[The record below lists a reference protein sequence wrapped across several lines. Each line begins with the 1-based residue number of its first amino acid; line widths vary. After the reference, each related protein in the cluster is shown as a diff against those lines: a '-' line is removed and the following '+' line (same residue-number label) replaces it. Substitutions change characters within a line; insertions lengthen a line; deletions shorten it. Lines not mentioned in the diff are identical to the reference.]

1 MKFLSPCDAIER
13 VSARLEASTLHDDAE
28 LTSLSKLA
36 LMNSKE
42 LYKA

>member
-1 MKFLSPCDAIER
+1 MKFLSPCDAIET
-13 VSARLEASTLHDDAE
+13 VSALLEASTLHDAE